1 MKYGY
6 EASYNGLVGVFMEKK
21 DYFVIRNSDGDEK
34 WDKPII
40 VAEDIDEYYK
50 RLPDKRLFDIP
61 RVVLVEEEDAYVLI
75 KNNWKYDDLD
85 MKKCRNVK
93 GRLFVVED
101 IEYLKVGARDYANIR
116 MVTEEDLPSN
126 IVIRDI

>member
-6 EASYNGLVGVFMEKK
+6 EASYNGLLGVFMEKK

>member
-21 DYFVIRNSDGDEK
+21 DYFVIRNSDGEDK

>member
-6 EASYNGLVGVFMEKK
+6 EASYNDLLGVFMEKK

-40 VAEDIDEYYK
+40 IAEDIDEYYK

>member
-1 MKYGY
+1 MYK
-6 EASYNGLVGVFMEKK
+6 GVFMEKK
-21 DYFVIRNSDGDEK
+21 DYFVIRNSDGEDK

-61 RVVLVEEEDAYVLI
+61 RVVLVEEAEAYVLI

-116 MVTEEDLPSN
+116 MITDDDIPMN
-126 IVIRDI
+126 IVIRNI